1 MDIMDNDK
9 PLFLSDA
16 QLQNEMEKCEYCAE
30 KPCKE
35 GCPADCSPADFIMAA
50 MKGDRPDY
58 KRAAAV
64 ILGHN
69 PLGGVCG
76 AVCPDK
82 HCMAACSHKDFDAPL
97 NIPAIQATIIQKA
110 KDLGVMP
117 EFAQAKPNGGKVAVV
132 GAGPAG
138 LGAAALLAQ
147 KGYAV
152 DVFDSDRKPGGM
164 CNLIPDFRL
173 DKRVLD
179 TDIEFLKS
187 LGRISFKTGKKVPA
201 PATLA
206 AKYEA
211 VVVASGLDNPIR
223 LGIPGEEIS
232 VNWFEYL
239 KDPAR
244 HPVKG
249 RRVAVIG
256 GGAVAADCAETAAAN
271 GAVSVELFCLEKL
284 GEMPLTPKEMKGLLD
299 TGAQVTGRIS
309 VTGILAKGGKAAGL
323 QTIKVAL
330 PKGKKF
336 HPREVKPLPGTDAH
350 RHDIDCVIIA
360 IGSRPTFKTEPHQG
374 VFFAGDLENGPTTV
388 VEALAAGK
396 NAALEVDAYL
406 GRSPRPAVERKV
418 KSRASL
424 PGRRLVPAPLETDF
438 FGRRILSPFLLSAAP
453 PTDGYDQ
460 MKKAYEA
467 GWPGGVMKT
476 AFDGVPIHIPS
487 EYMFAFTQSTYANC
501 DNVSGH
507 PLERVCREAERLIKE
522 YPDRLTMASTG
533 GPVTGNDESDKKG
546 WQSNTKKL
554 ESCGIMGIEY
564 SLSCPQGGD
573 GTKGDIVS
581 QDAELTAK
589 IIGWVLDIGDPDIP
603 KLFKL
608 TAAVTAIYPIMAAIK
623 KVFARHPKAKAGVT
637 LANTFPTLAFR
648 RGQKAAWDEGV
659 VVGMSGEGVIPISNL
674 TLANVSRLGVTVS
687 GNGGPMDYKSAA
699 DFLALGAKT
708 VQFCTIV
715 MKQGYGI
722 IDELH
727 SGVSHLMAARGLKS
741 TDELI
746 GRALP
751 DPVRGFMELT
761 PVKKVSQVREE
772 LCMHCGNCSR
782 CPYLAIRLNDR
793 KVPETDPERCVGCSI
808 CAQKCFSGALYM
820 RQRTKKE
827 LAVLQEA

>member
-1 MDIMDNDK
+1 MNDQK
-9 PLFLSDA
+9 PLFLTDA

-30 KPCKE
+30 KPCQA

-50 MKGDRPDY
+50 MKGEASDY
-58 KRAAAV
+58 KRSAAL
-64 ILGHN
+64 IMGHN

-82 HCMAACSHKDFDAPL
+82 HCMAKCSHKEFDAPL
-97 NIPAIQATIIQKA
+97 DIPAMQATIVQKA

-117 EFAQAKPNGGKVAVV
+117 RFELAKPNGKKVSVV

-152 DVFDSDRKPGGM
+152 DVFDADRRVGGM

-179 TDIEFLKS
+179 TDIDFLRS
-187 LGRISFKTGKKVPA
+187 LGHITFKLGKKVPT

-206 AKYEA
+206 AKYHA

-223 LGIPGEEIS
+223 LGIPGEEAS
-232 VNWFEYL
+232 LNWFACL
-239 KDPAR
+239 KDPAK
-244 HPVKG
+244 HPLKG

-256 GGAVAADCAETAAAN
+256 GGAVAADCAETAAEQ
-271 GAVSVELFCLEKL
+271 GAASVELFCLEKL
-284 GEMPLTPKEMKGLLD
+284 GEMPLTAKEMKGLLD
-299 TGAQVTGRIS
+299 TGAQITGRIS
-309 VTGILAKGGKAAGL
+309 VTAILAKAGKAVGL
-323 QTIKVAL
+323 ETVKVAL
-330 PKGKKF
+330 PKGRKF
-336 HPREVKPLPGTDAH
+336 HPREVKALAGSQA
-350 RHDIDCVIIA
+350 RRQDIDCVIIA
-360 IGSRPTFKTEPHQG
+360 IGSRPTVKAEERKG
-374 VFFAGDLENGPTTV
+374 VFFAGDMQNGPTTV
-388 VEALAAGK
+388 VEAVAAGK
-396 NAALEVDAYL
+396 NAALELDAYL
-406 GRSPRPAVERKV
+406 SKGPKPAIDRKV
-418 KSRASL
+418 KSHALL
-424 PGRRLVPAPLETDF
+424 PGRNLMPVPLEADF
-438 FGRRILSPFLLSAAP
+438 FGRKIISPFLLSAAP
-453 PTDGYDQ
+453 PSDGYDQ
-460 MKKAYEA
+460 MRKAYEA

-507 PLERVCREAERLIKE
+507 HLERVRREIERLVKE

-554 ESCGIMGIEY
+554 EDCGVMGIEY

-589 IIGWVLDIGDPDIP
+589 IIGWVLSSGDPDIP

-608 TAAVTAIYPIMAAIK
+608 TAAVTAIYPIMAEIK
-623 KVFARHPKAKAGVT
+623 KVLARYRNAKAGVT
-637 LANTFPTLAFR
+637 LANTFPTLGFR
-648 RGQKAAWDEGV
+648 KGEKSTWEEGV

-674 TLANVSRLGVTVS
+674 TLANVSRMGVAVS

-727 SGVSHLMAARGLKS
+727 SGVSHLMEARGIS
-741 TDELI
+741 SMDQLI

-751 DPVRGFMELT
+751 DPIRGFMELS
-761 PVKKVSQVREE
+761 PVKKISAVKDE
-772 LCMHCGNCSR
+772 LCMHCGNCTR
-782 CPYLAIRLNDR
+782 CPYLAVSLSDE

-808 CAQKCFSGALYM
+808 CTQKCFSGALYM
-820 RQRTKKE
+820 RQRTHKE
-827 LAVLQEA
+827 LAALKEA